1 MNWNGT
7 QICCISLFSIKVL
20 IARLYFSHHGWVLDR
35 ARICHMACQSEKPGQ
50 VAARGTWCPVSAA
63 QHVNRSCL
71 AATSRAPASPSV
83 TSPLTQSGRDV
94 LQPPPFQQVSAVPST
109 APAVAPRLAARK
121 LSSSRS
127 DGAPPIHPEIQ
138 RGRDERC
145 RGSELPNVTQVTEE
159 RMALLWMLWHPMLCL
174 AWRFGCG
181 LFEYHIDL

>member
-20 IARLYFSHHGWVLDR
+20 IARVYFSHHGWVLDR

-109 APAVAPRLAARK
+109 APAVAPRLAAKK

-138 RGRDERC
+138 RERDERC
-145 RGSELPNVTQVTEE
+145 RGSELPNVT
-159 RMALLWMLWHPMLCL
+159 
-174 AWRFGCG
+174 
-181 LFEYHIDL
+181 